1 MALVLKEIGF
11 WTDFQDEEP
20 KEEVEAKGQ
29 LRYRLEY
36 DFTTQ
41 ELKITV
47 SAVEGMFI
55 YRYVKKPS
63 DRLRDPAL

>member
-1 MALVLKEIGF
+1 M
-11 WTDFQDEEP
+11 
-20 KEEVEAKGQ
+20 EVEAKGQ

-47 SAVEGMFI
+47 SAVEGMCI
-55 YRYVKKPS
+55 YRYIKEVE
-63 DRLRDPAL
+63 

>member
-1 MALVLKEIGF
+1 MGFKLAIVLKEIGF
-11 WTDFQDEEP
+11 WTDFQDEEQ
-20 KEEVEAKGQ
+20 KVEVEAKGQ

-47 SAVEGMFI
+47 S
-55 YRYVKKPS
+55 P
-63 DRLRDPAL
+63 